1 MSENNGEEFELFL
14 HLDPKETP
22 MEEIE
27 HTPES
32 FIDSEVSKEE
42 GLELLLALQ
51 EFDERYGVN
60 NAHLLGEGWVMI
72 KLKMWLSSD
81 ERFANRSLELA
92 NDYFKHLLGED

>member
-32 FIDSEVSKEE
+32 FIDGEVSKEE
-42 GLELLLALQ
+42 GLELLKTLQ
-51 EFDERYGVN
+51 EFDER
-60 NAHLLGEGWVMI
+60 
-72 KLKMWLSSD
+72 
-81 ERFANRSLELA
+81 
-92 NDYFKHLLGED
+92 